1 MEAPTQAKLSCRQAP
16 PNRPLYAKVCHLG
29 ANTPV
34 APQVLGC
41 FEGDLSFIDED
52 PSKGSQ
58 KPLQASSR
66 LRIFRLN
73 QKSMDNAAS
82 DLPSLE
88 ELQESIDEL
97 SAYRER
103 LFQDVVGLG
112 KKLRV
117 SQKKIDAT
125 VAAHP
130 ELQRLDEVMSQLV
143 AQRNAQ
149 QSQS

>member
-1 MEAPTQAKLSCRQAP
+1 MAQS
-16 PNRPLYAKVCHLG
+16 
-29 ANTPV
+29 
-34 APQVLGC
+34 
-41 FEGDLSFIDED
+41 
-52 PSKGSQ
+52 
-58 KPLQASSR
+58 
-66 LRIFRLN
+66 
-73 QKSMDNAAS
+73 AS

-103 LFQDVVGLG
+103 LFKDVVGLG
-112 KKLRV
+112 KKLRL

-125 VAAHP
+125 IAEHP

-149 QSQS
+149 QAQA